1 MTTENLEIALNCLDD
16 LRACKWPVAVDPER
30 WIADV
35 KQHIRSEFAS
45 VATALTQKD
54 EELAAYKAAHEKC
67 VEDAVD
73 ESVRIHDEIEARRDG
88 LEALVAQKDETI
100 QQLQAEQAAAHTY
113 LSRLLTS
120 YAPRCV
126 PLLDLDGVISQIDN
140 LLTALPHRQFGP
152 PTPLQ
157 EPTK

>member
-100 QQLQAEQAAAHTY
+100 QQLQAEQGTVIEACAAY
-113 LSRLLTS
+113 LDRN
-120 YAPRCV
+120 YGDEGAEFV
-126 PLLDLDGVISQIDN
+126 A
-140 LLTALPHRQFGP
+140 ALRQQAWGP
-152 PTPLQ
+152 ILPTPLQ
-157 EPTK
+157 EPR